1 MDCTKYENSDY
12 YLTIVEYS
20 CTNVTRTNNNCTD
33 APPCYHGYCR
43 TRPLGAGLGEILECV
58 CDVGWVDDHCATCC
72 PLECSNGGLCKVVG
86 DGPTL
91 DCDCPWEWSGELC
104 DVPVTDGKSYSICV
118 SSYPS
123 QLIPVS
129 TTLLTIHNC
138 NDHSPQT
145 LTLKHNRV
153 FKPERFILLIFRS
166 NLQHTI

>member
-1 MDCTKYENSDY
+1 M
-12 YLTIVEYS
+12 
-20 CTNVTRTNNNCTD
+20 TRTNNNCTD
-33 APPCYHGYCR
+33 APPCYHGYCG

-104 DVPVTDGKSYSICV
+104 DVPVTDGKSYSICAI
-118 SSYPS
+118 SYPS

-129 TTLLTIHNC
+129 AHTCVSSYSSQLIPVSTTY
-138 NDHSPQT
+138 
-145 LTLKHNRV
+145 
-153 FKPERFILLIFRS
+153 
-166 NLQHTI
+166 